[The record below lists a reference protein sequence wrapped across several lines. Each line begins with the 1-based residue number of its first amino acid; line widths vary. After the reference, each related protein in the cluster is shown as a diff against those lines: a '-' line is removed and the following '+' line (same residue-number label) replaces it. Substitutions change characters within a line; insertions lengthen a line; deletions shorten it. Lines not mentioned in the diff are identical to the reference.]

1 MDPAWA
7 LPAWVHDGNV
17 TDRLPVRS
25 IRVAKSV
32 ASSFGR
38 LSAAFWPSQPGAAL
52 ALRRLLACAPTYASV
67 AVPRS
72 EATSRASVGTAA
84 AFALCTVS
92 ALVYAAGFPPLAWSI
107 APWLALAPLLVAC
120 AALSPWRAAVA
131 GMWWTVVA
139 ALGVGWCLP
148 GMLSRYS
155 GLSVLPSWLAT
166 AAVVGGLHGFYLS
179 LYAAWVAWLARR
191 RAARPVVLA
200 GGWLA
205 CEFARGHGSLGIP
218 WALAAYSQVRST
230 SLIQLAD
237 LAGPYGIGMLIAAA
251 NACAAAW
258 WEPALRGPRPWRD
271 AVAIAAALL
280 AAWLYGEW
288 RLGQRFDHGARVR
301 VAVVQGGAP
310 AVDPAQ
316 RAAVLAR
323 YASLTRA
330 GAAPDAELIVWPES
344 AVETYLDEP
353 SSARETVLQL
363 GRDTRADVV
372 LGGPHYTPSPS
383 GTHYHNSAYL
393 VRDGR
398 VAARYDKQRLVPFAE
413 DGRFAWLLGAGM
425 TSYTPGSG
433 ASILP
438 AAGLR
443 LGTLLC
449 IEAMFPDAVSRAVRE
464 GADVLVNLSN
474 DAWFGH
480 AAPARQQLEIAM
492 LRAVENRRYL
502 VRAAATGYSAVV
514 DPHGRAVIESAFGVE
529 QVLNATVR
537 ASHAHTPYQRWGD
550 AFAWLVMAGVAAASL
565 RSLMGT
571 TEHQQRRRF
580 V

>member
-1 MDPAWA
+1 
-7 LPAWVHDGNV
+7 
-17 TDRLPVRS
+17 
-25 IRVAKSV
+25 
-32 ASSFGR
+32 
-38 LSAAFWPSQPGAAL
+38 
-52 ALRRLLACAPTYASV
+52 
-67 AVPRS
+67 
-72 EATSRASVGTAA
+72 VGTAA

-120 AALSPWRAAVA
+120 AALSPWRAALA
-131 GMWWTVVA
+131 GMWWAMVA
-139 ALGVGWCLP
+139 GLGVGWCLP

-155 GLSVLPSWLAT
+155 GLAAGPSWLAT
-166 AAVVGGLHGFYLS
+166 VAVVGGLHGVYLS

-191 RAARPVVLA
+191 RAANPILLA

-205 CEFARGHGSLGIP
+205 GEFARAHGSLGIP

-230 SLIQLAD
+230 WVIQIAD
-237 LAGPYGIGMLIAAA
+237 LAGPYGIGLLIAAT

-258 WEPALRGPRPWRD
+258 WVPALRGRRPWRD
-271 AVAIAAALL
+271 AAMIATALL
-280 AAWLYGEW
+280 AACLYGEW
-288 RLGQRFDHGARVR
+288 RLGQSFDDGAPVR

-316 RAAVLAR
+316 RPAALAR
-323 YASLTRA
+323 YASLTRN
-330 GAAPDAELIVWPES
+330 GAAPDADLIVWPES

-353 SSARETVLQL
+353 SSARDTVLGL
-363 GRDTRADVV
+363 ARDTRADVV

-383 GTHYHNSAYL
+383 GTRYHNSAYL
-393 VRDGR
+393 VRGGR
-398 VAARYDKQRLVPFAE
+398 VAARYDKHRLVPYAE
-413 DGRFAWLLGAGM
+413 DGRFSWLLGKR
-425 TSYTPGSG
+425 TTRYTTGSG

-438 AAGLR
+438 AAGVR
-443 LGTLLC
+443 LGPLLC
-449 IEAMFPDAVSRAVRE
+449 IESMFPDAVSRAVRQ

-480 AAPARQQLEIAM
+480 SAPARQQLEIAM

-502 VRAAATGYSAVV
+502 VRAAATGFSAVV
-514 DPHGRAVIESAFGVE
+514 DPHGCAVVESAFGAE

-537 ASHAHTPYQRWGD
+537 ASHTRSPYQRWGD
-550 AFAWLVMAGVAAASL
+550 AFAWLVMAGVAAASALAL
-565 RSLMGT
+565 RPT
-571 TEHQQRRRF
+571 TEHQQRRRL